1 MTDNLIYI
9 TVNNVEIKTGRKVN
23 VNLSFQVFDS
33 TINPTKGNDKN
44 GPMNAKN
51 NIPI

>member
-1 MTDNLIYI
+1 MDPNKYPSPEHKA
-9 TVNNVEIKTGRKVN
+9 NF
-23 VNLSFQVFDS
+23 NLSFQVFDS

-51 NIPI
+51 NIPR